1 MFPGS
6 GKFKKG
12 AAMLFAPRGRV
23 KMSAVVIS
31 LAATPAL
38 AETPAPASQDPAASE
53 ATSIT
58 LPTIEVISQQLEAA
72 RLQIQPSLGAST
84 YYFGSEALQTI
95 PQGENVPLNQVLLQ
109 MPAVAQDSFGQIHV
123 RGEHANV
130 QFRVNGVELPEG
142 LSVFGQALETRF
154 ARSVSLL
161 TGALPAQYG
170 FFTAGVL
177 DIQTK
182 TGLTNPGLAL
192 TMYGGSFNWLEP
204 SFEFGGHEGPVD
216 WFFTGDHLS
225 NERGIENPAPT
236 YNAIHDATQQIH
248 GFSYMSGIIDPD
260 TRVSLLGGAF
270 DGRFQIPNNPG
281 QIPSL
286 GLNVIGITSFNS
298 NVLNEVQHESNQFG
312 VLSLQ
317 KHIDDIDMQ
326 ISAFVRN
333 SVLSFSPDVIGDL
346 LFNGVT
352 PFARRSD
359 LAEGVQ
365 ADASWRINDSH
376 TLRGGFLGQV
386 ETTAFDTTSSV
397 LPVDSTGAQTSIVPV
412 NIIDNG
418 ARTGGLYGV
427 YLQDEWR
434 ILPALT
440 LNAGLRFDAVNEF
453 TNENQVSPRVN
464 AVWKAT
470 DTTTVH
476 AGYSRYFVPPPFELV
491 TPTAIGL
498 LNNTTAAPAVQQN
511 DTTRAER
518 SNYFDVGI
526 NQIIVPGLTVGIDGY
541 YKLAKNLIDEG
552 QFGAPI
558 ILTAFNY
565 ASARVDG
572 AVLTI
577 SYDQGPWSI
586 YGNAAYGR
594 AVGTHI
600 ISSQFNF
607 GADEL
612 AYIAQHYIHLDHD
625 QTWTASAGAA
635 YTFNQGTKYS
645 TRMSVD
651 LLVQSGLRASTP
663 TVPNGASLPE
673 YATVNASI
681 VQKLDLGFG
690 QGTELRLDVLNIGDA
705 VYEIRN
711 GTGVGVGAP
720 QFGIRR
726 AILAGLTQRF

>member
-38 AETPAPASQDPAASE
+38 AETPAPASQDPPASE

-95 PQGENVPLNQVLLQ
+95 PQGENAPLNQVLLQ

-204 SFEFGGHEGPVD
+204 SFEYGGHEGPVD

-286 GLNVIGITSFNS
+286 GLNVLGITSFNS

-412 NIIDNG
+412 NVIDNG

-645 TRMSVD
+645 TRVSVD

-690 QGTELRLDVLNIGDA
+690 QGTELRLDVLNVGDA

>member
-1 MFPGS
+1 
-6 GKFKKG
+6 
-12 AAMLFAPRGRV
+12 MLFAPSARGKICACV
-23 KMSAVVIS
+23 FTI
-31 LAATPAL
+31 AATPTL
-38 AETPAPASQDPAASE
+38 AESPTPVPQPSADAGTTA
-53 ATSIT
+53 IT
-58 LPTIEVISQQLEAA
+58 LNTIEIISQELNAA

-84 YYFGSEALQTI
+84 YTFSPEALQTI
-95 PQGENVPLNQVLLQ
+95 PQGENAPLNQVLLQ
-109 MPAVAQDSFGQIHV
+109 MPGVAQDSFGQIHV

-130 QFRVNGVELPEG
+130 QFRINGVQLPEG

-154 ARSVSLL
+154 ANSISLL

-170 FFTAGVL
+170 FQTAGVL

-182 TGLTNPGLAL
+182 TGLTNPGFAL
-192 TMYGGSFNWLEP
+192 SMYGGSFNWLQP
-204 SFEFGGHEGPVD
+204 SFEYGGHEGPID
-216 WFFTGDHLS
+216 WFLTGDYLG
-225 NERGIENPAPT
+225 NDRGIENPAAT
-236 YNAIHDATQQIH
+236 YNALHDSTQQFH

-260 TRVSLLGGAF
+260 TRVSVIGGTF

-286 GLNVIGITSFNS
+286 GLNVLGTTSFNS
-298 NVLNEVQHESNQFG
+298 NVLNEVQHEATQFG
-312 VLSLQ
+312 LLSLQ
-317 KHIDDIDMQ
+317 KHAGDIDLQ
-326 ISAFVRN
+326 LSAFVRN
-333 SVLSFSPDVIGDL
+333 SVLSFSPDTIGDL

-386 ETTAFDTTSSV
+386 ETTAFDTTSFV
-397 LPVDSTGAQTSIVPV
+397 LPVDSTGAQTSNVPLGIV
-412 NIIDNG
+412 DNG

-434 ILPALT
+434 LLPALT
-440 LNAGLRFDAVNEF
+440 LNYGFRFDAVDEF

-464 AVWKAT
+464 LVMKAT

-491 TPTAIGL
+491 APAAIAL
-498 LNNTTAAPAVQQN
+498 FNNTTAASTVQQ
-511 DTTRAER
+511 DGIVKAER
-518 SNYFDVGI
+518 SHYFDVGV
-526 NQIIVPGLTVGIDGY
+526 NQIIVPNLTIGLDGY
-541 YKLAKNLIDEG
+541 YKLATNLIDEG

-565 ASARVDG
+565 AKAYVAGG
-572 AVLTI
+572 AFTV

-586 YGNAAYGR
+586 YGNVAYSR
-594 AVGTHI
+594 AMGTNI
-600 ISSQFNF
+600 NSAQFNF

-612 AYIAQHYIHLDHD
+612 AYITQHYIHLDHD

-635 YTFNQGTKYS
+635 YTFNQGTKYQ
-645 TRMSVD
+645 TRVSVD
-651 LLVQSGLRASTP
+651 LVAQSGLRASAA

-690 QGTELRLDVLNIGDA
+690 RGTELRLDVLNIGDA

-720 QFGIRR
+720 QYGIRR